1 MIAMIRR
8 RLRLT
13 LGAIFLLVCALMLPT
28 AGAEAGLDA
37 PKGAVILR
45 VLGDIE
51 HTNQGDAA
59 LFDRDMIEALGMET
73 LVTRTPWTEGD
84 VTFEGVRAQR
94 LLAVLGE
101 HGQQVLARALN
112 DYTVEI
118 PAVDLEAKDLFLA
131 LKMDGRYL
139 RVRDKGPI
147 WAIYPF
153 STRPELNTP
162 LYHNRAIW
170 QLEQLEFN

>member
-1 MIAMIRR
+1 
-8 RLRLT
+8 LRT
-13 LGAIFLLVCALMLPT
+13 RLGALLLLALGILV
-28 AGAEAGLDA
+28 ASASAEAGLA
-37 PKGAVILR
+37 TPKGTVILR
-45 VLGDIE
+45 VLGEIE

-73 LVTRTPWTEGD
+73 LVTETPWTEGE
-84 VTFEGVRAQR
+84 VTFEGVQAKR
-94 LLAVLGE
+94 LLEVLGA
-101 HGQQVLARALN
+101 HGDHVLARALN

-118 PAVDLEAKDLFLA
+118 PADDLEVRDLFLA

-147 WAIYPF
+147 WVIYPF
-153 STRPELNTP
+153 SGRPELNTP
-162 LYHNRAIW
+162 VYHNRAIW